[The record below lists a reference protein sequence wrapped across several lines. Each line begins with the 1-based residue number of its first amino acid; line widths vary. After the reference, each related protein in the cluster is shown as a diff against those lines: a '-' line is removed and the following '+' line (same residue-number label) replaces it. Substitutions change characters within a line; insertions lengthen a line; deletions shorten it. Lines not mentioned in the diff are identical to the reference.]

1 MSRGMVN
8 PFMEFDASLK
18 RGVVAPVYLFY
29 GEETYLRDLALVRLK
44 EYFEQ
49 GGQADLD
56 LDVDVIEGE
65 TTDPVEVAAR
75 AETLPFFAAKRL
87 VVVKNPSFFKSGKRG
102 GKAGEREEPKPSR
115 REAALLEYIKA
126 PSPSTCLV
134 FSTGE
139 NVDKR
144 KRLFQAI
151 KKNGRELEFIYL
163 SPGDLSRWVAKRA
176 GQESRRFAPGAAN
189 ALLDAAGP
197 SLQALSLEI
206 EKLINYT
213 AGRELITIEE
223 VRLLCRPRLEE
234 NIFAVMDAVGSK
246 RYREALT
253 GIKDMLAAKEP
264 PLKILSMIAR
274 QFRILL
280 MVRDLTERG
289 CPAREIGERLK
300 IHPFVAQK
308 ATAQSRNFSK
318 PLLIGALAALSEL
331 DVGVKTGKM
340 EFYPAIETFLLTLCA
355 RVRSVIS

>member
-1 MSRGMVN
+1 MSRGAVN

-18 RGVVAPVYLFY
+18 RGVIAQVYLFY

-56 LDVDVIEGE
+56 VDVIEGE
-65 TTDPVEVAAR
+65 TTDPTEVVAR
-75 AETLPFFAAKRL
+75 AETLPFFAARRL
-87 VVVKNPSFFKSGKRG
+87 VVIKNPSFFKAAKRVVE
-102 GKAGEREEPKPSR
+102 ASDGENPKTSN
-115 REAALLEYIKA
+115 REASLLQYIKD
-126 PSPSTCLV
+126 PSPTTCLV

-139 NVDKR
+139 NIDKR
-144 KRLFQAI
+144 KRLFQAV
-151 KKNGRELEFIYL
+151 KKYGREMEFTYL
-163 SPGDLSRWVAKRA
+163 SPWDLSRWVAKRVGQA
-176 GQESRRFAPGAAN
+176 GRKFAPGAAN

-213 AGRELITIEE
+213 AGREVITTEE
-223 VRLLCRPRLEE
+223 IRLMCPPRLED
-234 NIFAVMDAVGSK
+234 NIFAVVDAVGNR

-253 GIKDMLAAKEP
+253 GIKDMLATKEP
-264 PLKILSMIAR
+264 PLKVLSMIAR

-289 CPAREIGERLK
+289 CPAREIPERLK

-308 ATAQSRNFSK
+308 AATQSRNFSK
-318 PLLIGALAALSEL
+318 PLLTRALSALSEL

-340 EFYPAIETFLLTLCA
+340 EFYPAMETFLLTLGA
-355 RVRSVIS
+355 RGKGG